1 MVKRK
6 LHFQFFLQD
15 FEQFDNFGMNQFDQ
29 IDSRHANRQNA
40 YQQLSPRLFNPLNL
54 FFPSFFYSL
63 LSSISSSAFSTV
75 TSYLILNSTLTTS
88 LITPCIPL
96 TKFATA
102 TVAPSTPLTALCR
115 RRRSAF
121 MYGELANTG
130 DYDHESFENQ
140 Q

>member
-15 FEQFDNFGMNQFDQ
+15 YEQFDSFGTDQFDQ

-88 LITPCIPL
+88 LITPCIPISE
-96 TKFATA
+96 FATG
-102 TVAPSTPLTALCR
+102 VDVKTPMTQLCR
-115 RRRSAF
+115 RRRNAI
-121 MYGELANTG
+121 MYGEIADSN
-130 DYDHESFENQ
+130 DYDHESYENQ